1 MPDNKRLS
9 KLLSYILRHRPDEYG
24 VELDEAGWVDVSVL
38 LEALAARGKAASRE
52 QLWSVVKNSDK
63 QRFAFNE
70 DGSRIRA
77 NQGHSVDVELGYNPA
92 EPPTV
97 LFHGTVEKFLE
108 SIRTSGLLRGER
120 HHVHLSPDKVTAS
133 KVGQRRGRPVILQVD
148 AAAMH
153 ADEHAFF
160 VSDNGVWLTAHVPPR
175 YIRFP

>member
-24 VELDEAGWVDVSVL
+24 IELDEAGWVDVSVL
-38 LEALAARGKAASRE
+38 LDALAARGKAASRE
-52 QLWSVVKNSDK
+52 QLVSVVESSDK
-63 QRFAFNE
+63 QRFALSE

-77 NQGHSVDVELGYNPA
+77 NQGHSVDVELGYSTAVPPA
-92 EPPTV
+92 V
-97 LFHGTVEKFLE
+97 LFHGTVERFLD
-108 SIRTSGLLRGER
+108 SIRASGLQRGER
-120 HHVHLSPDKVTAS
+120 HHVHLSPDEVTAS
-133 KVGQRRGRPVILQVD
+133 KVGQRRGRPVILEVD

-160 VSDNGVWLTAHVPPR
+160 VSDNGVWLTAHVPPQ